1 MNKKTSLSLFFFVW
15 ILLSSPRKHAATT
28 LKSTRKYH
36 YWENKL
42 KITPREAV
50 PAPKLF
56 LGGGGVQEASA
67 VASGVIDSNLKSGVA
82 LGGGSWLPA
91 PRL

>member
-1 MNKKTSLSLFFFVW
+1 MNKKIPLSFFFVW
-15 ILLSSPRKHAATT
+15 ILLLSPGKHAATT
-28 LKSTRKYH
+28 LKSTRKDH

-56 LGGGGVQEASA
+56 LGGGASKKP
-67 VASGVIDSNLKSGVA
+67 LLLL
-82 LGGGSWLPA
+82 LG
-91 PRL
+91 

>member
-1 MNKKTSLSLFFFVW
+1 MNKPPPLFFW
-15 ILLSSPRKHAATT
+15 YGYCSPRKHAATT
-28 LKSTRKYH
+28 LKSTQKDH

-56 LGGGGVQEASA
+56 FGGGGVQEASA
-67 VASGVIDSNLKSGVA
+67 VASRVVDSNLKSGVA
-82 LGGGSWLPA
+82 LGGGSWPPA